1 MNIVLFGAPGVGKGT
16 QAKFISKKYN
26 IKIISTGNILRNE
39 INKNTILGKNISNVI
54 NSGKLINDKL
64 ITKIIKKYILKKNIK
79 NRILLDGFPR
89 TINQAYSIDNI
100 GLNITCVLELI
111 APHNTLIE
119 RIIGR
124 RIDLSGKIY
133 HIKNIKKKINNSKN
147 KLIIRTDDNIK
158 TAKKRIKT
166 YLKNQKQII
175 DFYNKK
181 SINKEIKFYKINCN
195 KTIKEINKNI
205 SKILDNLKK

>member
-133 HIKNIKKKINNSKN
+133 HIKNIKKKI
-147 KLIIRTDDNIK
+147 
-158 TAKKRIKT
+158 KK
-166 YLKNQKQII
+166 
-175 DFYNKK
+175 
-181 SINKEIKFYKINCN
+181 
-195 KTIKEINKNI
+195 
-205 SKILDNLKK
+205 